1 MRLGRSLFLALLF
14 VLCAAADVVAH
25 DETSFDKRRATPGV
39 KLELVPLAGARD
51 ATVSYQARATGA
63 PRDVEF
69 EVWARDWRSPS
80 STEIAS
86 GVRIDDAG
94 RLVSTGQGD
103 RPQPKGVITLSPGAY
118 PRGAP
123 WEIVLASA
131 DRKITAFALV
141 VPRPIRGASGAC
153 VVSLQ
158 IASPRADRF
167 LALATGF
174 PPGDDVL
181 IESRSAG
188 RVTTRRLRASPAGEL
203 PPDLITHAPSSDAE
217 RGARYSAKGRSCEVA
232 LDYRWGEPALL
243 PR

>member
-1 MRLGRSLFLALLF
+1 MLLL
-14 VLCAAADVVAH
+14 VLCAASGALAH
-25 DETSFDKRRATPGV
+25 DETSFDKRSATPGV
-39 KLELVPLAGARD
+39 ELELVELAGARD
-51 ATVSYQARATGA
+51 ATVSYQARATGV
-63 PRDVEF
+63 PRDAELA
-69 EVWARDWRSPS
+69 VWARDWRSPY

-86 GVRIDDAG
+86 GVRIDEED

-131 DRKITAFALV
+131 DRKITAFAQV

-167 LALATGF
+167 LAFATGF
-174 PPGDDVL
+174 PPGDDVV
-181 IESRSAG
+181 IESRSSG
-188 RVTTRRLRASPAGEL
+188 RATTRRIRASAAGGL
-203 PPDLITHAPSSDAE
+203 PPDQIAHTAGGAD
-217 RGARYSAKGRSCEVA
+217 RGARYSGKGRSCQVA
-232 LDYRWGEPALL
+232 LDYSWGERALL
-243 PR
+243 SR

>member
-1 MRLGRSLFLALLF
+1 MRPGRSLLAALLL
-14 VLCAAADVVAH
+14 VLCAAGDVVAH
-25 DETSFDKRRATPGV
+25 DETAFDKRRATRGV
-39 KLELVPLAGARD
+39 KLELVELAGARD

-63 PRDVEF
+63 PRDAEF
-69 EVWARDWRSPS
+69 ALWARDWRSPY

-86 GVRIDDAG
+86 GVRIDEAG
-94 RLVSTGQGD
+94 RLVSSGQGD

-131 DRKITAFALV
+131 DRKITAFAQV

-174 PPGDDVL
+174 PPGDDVV

-188 RVTTRRLRASPAGEL
+188 RVTTKRLRASAAGDL
-203 PPDLITHAPSSDAE
+203 PPDPITHAASDAE
-217 RGARYSAKGRSCEVA
+217 RMARYSVKGRSCEVA
-232 LDYRWGEPALL
+232 LDYSWGEPALL
-243 PR
+243 SR